1 MSIVAKMDIN
11 KNKPLEFGLYSLG
24 DHILNPLDGK
34 RISQEQRI
42 KEIIEL
48 AKYAEQADFDVFAVG
63 ESHQEF
69 FTTQAHTVV
78 LGAIAQATNKIKVSS
93 SSSIVSTTDPVR
105 LFEDFA
111 TIDLISGGR
120 AEIIGGRASRVGLFE
135 LLGYDVRDYEELYEE
150 KFELLLELN
159 KNNKITWDGK
169 YRAALNNI
177 EILPQPID
185 DELPI
190 WRAVGGPPASAIKA
204 GRQGVPMN
212 ITTLGGPAA
221 AFKYSID
228 IYRETAREHGFD
240 TSKDVLPV
248 ATSSL
253 LFAAETTQE
262 ALAGMYPHLNVG
274 MSFIRGQGYPKGQF
288 AQAPDYREALMVGS
302 ANEIIEKIL
311 YQHELFD
318 HQRFMGQIDFGGVP
332 YEKLMK
338 VVDIMGEKVIPEV
351 TKHLGGK

>member
-1 MSIVAKMDIN
+1 MAKLDIN

-24 DHILNPLDGK
+24 DHLMNPLTGK
-34 RISQEQRI
+34 RISAEQRI
-42 KEIIEL
+42 KELIKL

-78 LGAIAQATNKIKVSS
+78 LGAIAEATEKIKISS

-105 LFEDFA
+105 LYEDFA
-111 TIDLISGGR
+111 TVDLISGGR

-135 LLGYDVRDYEELYEE
+135 LLGYDIRDYEELYEE

-159 KNNKITWDGK
+159 KHNKITWEGQF
-169 YRAALNNI
+169 RAPLNNM

-185 DELPI
+185 EELPI

-212 ITTLGGPAA
+212 LTTLGGPAA

-228 IYRETAREHGFD
+228 IYRETAQEHGFD
-240 TSKDVLPV
+240 ISKESLPV

-253 LFAAETTQE
+253 LHVGETTQD
-262 ALAGMYPHLNVG
+262 ALASAYPHLNVG
-274 MSFIRGQGYPKGQF
+274 MSFINGQGYPKAQF
-288 AQAPDYREALMVGS
+288 AKSPDYREALMVGS
-302 ANEIIEKIL
+302 PNEIVEKIL
-311 YQHELFD
+311 YQHELYD

-332 YEKLMK
+332 FDTLMK
-338 VVDIMGEKVIPEV
+338 IVDLMGEKVIPEV